1 MRIEIPIVRNKKRT
15 LFMRFLNTLRYIKSI
30 DIRKVLWVLVALI
43 SFDIFIN
50 GVGLANQRKLYKEIN
65 DESYQAMLIDQQTEN
80 ARLRTEVANQGYAI
94 DNLLKEIERLKAHK

>member
-1 MRIEIPIVRNKKRT
+1 MGTEIAIIRNKKRT

-50 GVGLANQRKLYKEIN
+50 GVGLANQRKLYKAIN
-65 DESYQAMLIDQQTEN
+65 DESYQAMLMDQQIEN
-80 ARLRTEVANQGYAI
+80 TNLRKDIQIQKNI
-94 DNLLKEIERLKAHK
+94 NDNLLQDIKKLKGK